1 MDLRATLLVEHS
13 KANTMKIVN
22 YIGKDQDRFDA
33 LMEHFLA
40 NEYRVTQ
47 RAAMA
52 VGHAADL
59 HPQLIKKHLKHL
71 LENLRRPDIHDAVKR
86 NTVRLFDKHFNLP
99 EELLGIAAEL
109 CFGYLDDPQE
119 AVAVRAFSMGVL
131 YKICQREPELGN
143 ELIMVLEDHLPH
155 GSAGFKSRGNK
166 LLAKLR
172 KQQKRLEEH

>member
-1 MDLRATLLVEHS
+1 MDIRATLLVEHS

-22 YIGKDQDRFDA
+22 YIGDDQARFDD
-33 LMEHFLA
+33 LMGHFLT
-40 NEYRVTQ
+40 NEYRVSQ

-59 HPQLIKKHLKHL
+59 HPKLIKKHLRSL
-71 LENLRRPDIHDAVKR
+71 LENLSTPDVHDAVKR
-86 NTVRLFDKHFNLP
+86 NTIRLFDKYIDLP
-99 EELLGIAAEL
+99 EELMGIAAEL

-119 AVAVRAFSMGVL
+119 AVAIRVFSMSVL
-131 YKICQREPELGN
+131 YKICLQEPELGN

-166 LLAKLR
+166 ILAKLR
-172 KQQKRLEEH
+172 KQQDRC

>member
-1 MDLRATLLVEHS
+1 MDIRATLLVEHT

-22 YIGKDQDRFDA
+22 YIGSNQKRFDA
-33 LMEHFLA
+33 LMELFLA

-52 VGHAADL
+52 VGHSADL
-59 HPQLIKKHLKHL
+59 HPKLIKKHLKSL
-71 LENLRRPDIHDAVKR
+71 LENLNSPDIHDAVKR
-86 NTVRLFDKHFNLP
+86 NTVRLFDKHFDLP

-131 YKICQREPELGN
+131 YKICLKEPELGN

-166 LLAKLR
+166 ILAKLR
-172 KQQKRLEEH
+172 KQQDRLG